1 VEEIEIG
8 RIEEYFAKIGV
19 VGIQLTGE
27 VTVGDT
33 IHIRGHTTDLEEMVE
48 SIQIEHESV
57 DHAGPGDLVGIKVS
71 DRCRKG
77 DHVYKVAGEAP
88 SAS

>member
-1 VEEIEIG
+1 MEEIEIG
-8 RIEEYFAKIGV
+8 RIEDYFAKV
-19 VGIQLTGE
+19 EVAGIQLTGE
-27 VTVGDT
+27 VAVGDT
-33 IHIRGHTTDLEEMVE
+33 IHIKGHTTDLTSMVQ

-57 DHAGPGDLVGIKVS
+57 DHAGPGDLVGIKVG

-77 DHVYKVAGEAP
+77 DHVYKVTGEAA